1 MWLLIRKESLTNIL
15 TMRFVIGL
23 LASSVLFGVVTAVLV
38 NDFRAELERSEAAI
52 QDMERQIDEWTVFSY
67 VRPVI
72 VKKPTPLSVFGT
84 SKGDRWGSRLLVAQS
99 RYPAVAVDS
108 TGEGES
114 SDFLGLF
121 SGLDFATI
129 VQVFISL
136 LAILFTFDA
145 ISGEKES
152 ASLRLLLA
160 NPVNRTKLVISKF
173 LGALVALVP
182 IVLFSFLISLIVFQ
196 MFAPVSFSP
205 AEWWSFGVIVLLVLL
220 YGAFFAAFG
229 LLISSLTHSSSTSLV
244 VSMVFWVVL
253 TLVVPGSIGLFS
265 SDMGFEEDI
274 KELDRNLEEV
284 AGQHGGPLGE
294 MTGDIFQDYRAS
306 FYMSSDGEPCDGIF
320 MARLLGPKTSE
331 YFISHLPAIIRD
343 QEEYA
348 LERYKLESDF
358 LQRRFAKVDT
368 LRNLQRVSPPASLA
382 HAVNAIVGS
391 DANGYRHFL
400 DEAGDYRQ
408 QLMAYMEGRGAF
420 TTKRWFTDDYGE
432 SPVDDLLLHFE
443 TLKAEEQLQYLQEN
457 LQQLMSRIQP
467 LMRELENDPRRELDL
482 SDMPRFQSTAMPL
495 HKALAAAAPD
505 ILLLFVFTAVALV
518 GAYIRFLYYDVR

>member
-1 MWLLIRKESLTNIL
+1 MWLLIKKESLTNIL
-15 TMRFVIGL
+15 TLRFVIGL
-23 LASSVLFGVVTAVLV
+23 LASSILFGVVTAVLV
-38 NDFRAELERSEAAI
+38 QDFRTKLEQAEAAI

-72 VKKPTPLSVFGT
+72 VKKPTPLSIFGT
-84 SKGDRWGSRLLVAQS
+84 SKGDRWGSRLLIAQS
-99 RYPAVAVDS
+99 RYPAIAVDS

-114 SDFLGLF
+114 SDFLSLF
-121 SGLDFATI
+121 AGLDFTAI

-152 ASLRLLLA
+152 ASLRQVLA

-182 IVLFSFLISLIVFQ
+182 IVLFSFVVSLIVFQ
-196 MFAPVSFSP
+196 IFTPLSFS
-205 AEWWSFGVIVLLVLL
+205 ASEWWSFGVIVLLVLL

-244 VSMVFWVVL
+244 VSMILWVIL
-253 TLVVPGSIGLFS
+253 TLVVPNSIGLFS
-265 SDMGFEEDI
+265 TDMGFDEDT
-274 KELDRNLEEV
+274 KELDRNLEKV
-284 AGQHGGPLGE
+284 AEEHGGAVREL
-294 MTGDIFQDYRAS
+294 TGNIFQDYRAVFNIVS
-306 FYMSSDGEPCDGIF
+306 EGERCDGIF
-320 MARLLGPKTSE
+320 RARMLGPKASE
-331 YFISHLPAIIRD
+331 YYLSKLPEIIRD

-348 LERYKLESDF
+348 LERYKLENSF
-358 LQRRFAKVDT
+358 LQRRFAKVEA
-368 LRNLQRVSPPASLA
+368 LRNLQRVSPPASLG

-400 DEAGDYRQ
+400 DEAGDYRR

-420 TTKRWFTDDYGE
+420 ATSRWFTDDYGKT
-432 SPVDDLLLHFE
+432 SVDDLLLHFE
-443 TLKAEEQLQYLQEN
+443 TLKVEEQLQYLQEA
-457 LQQLMSRIQP
+457 LPSLMSELRT
-467 LMRELENDPRRELDL
+467 LMREVENDPQRKLDL
-482 SDMPRFQSTAMPL
+482 SDMPRFQSNAMPL

-505 ILLLFVFTAVALV
+505 ILLLFVFTALALV